1 MAAGRRIWFSVV
13 SLEVQRPF
21 DAQGVV
27 RLILSKSPVNA
38 MSIAELVSLADAI
51 EGINEDDRVI
61 VISAIGKGFSAGGD
75 LKEMDQF
82 DGYEGISGQCL
93 ESARACTAISRCA
106 VPAIVVVHDYCLGV
120 DIELVGSADIALV
133 NETALFQLTEVDNGT
148 AGGTAQGF

>member
-13 SLEVQRPF
+13 SLNVQRPF
-21 DAQGVV
+21 DAPGAV
-27 RLILSKSPVNA
+27 RLILSNPPVNA
-38 MSIAELVSLADAI
+38 DLGSLADAI
-51 EGINEDDRVI
+51 EGISQYDRFI

-82 DGYEGISGQCL
+82 DGYEGISGQYL

-106 VPAIVVVHDYCLGV
+106 VPAIVVVHDYCLEV

>member
-1 MAAGRRIWFSVV
+1 M
-13 SLEVQRPF
+13 
-21 DAQGVV
+21 
-27 RLILSKSPVNA
+27 
-38 MSIAELVSLADAI
+38 
-51 EGINEDDRVI
+51 
-61 VISAIGKGFSAGGD
+61 ISAIGKGFSADGD

-106 VPAIVVVHDYCLGV
+106 VPVIVVVHDYCLGV

-148 AGGTAQGF
+148 AGGAAQGV